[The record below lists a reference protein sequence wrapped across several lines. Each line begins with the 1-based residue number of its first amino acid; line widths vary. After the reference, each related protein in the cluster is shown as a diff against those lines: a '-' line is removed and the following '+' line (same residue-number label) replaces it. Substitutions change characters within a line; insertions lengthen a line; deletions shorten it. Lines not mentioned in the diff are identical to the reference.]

1 MYCPQCGAE
10 YRPGFTRC
18 ADCEVPLVA
27 GKPPAP
33 PPPSPEPL
41 SLEPLALTTVF
52 STGSIA
58 LMAVAK
64 VVLNTAGLPFVT
76 KGEGLAELVGGLRFN
91 GAPSLITGPMQIQ
104 VRGIDA
110 DEARALLEEVRET
123 EAGQP

>member
-27 GKPPAP
+27 AKPPAP
-33 PPPSPEPL
+33 
-41 SLEPLALTTVF
+41 EPLALTTVF

-76 KGEGLAELVGGLRFN
+76 KGEGLAELVGGVRFD

-110 DEARALLEEVRET
+110 NEARDLLKDVRET
-123 EAGQP
+123 EAGQA